1 MIQNLTYTE
10 INSLPPKL
18 RELYDEA
25 KEITSNFKPMFLANK
40 DIAESLE
47 VIYEKIT
54 AYLDKNKPSEKPKK
68 IEILD
73 EDAVDV
79 LTIPKKKKADYELTI
94 LEYIQNKYPSLGIK
108 TLKDAEKAKSER
120 NDVESAFSVHE
131 ILVKDAYEQD
141 KKSVPKK
148 VLSYYPHIF
157 NPKKTKKVVSTN
169 RFQNISTSDLQ
180 KTIDVMEEAFY
191 ENNVKPTADFHA
203 MVKELESRKTKE
215 PTQKQTR
222 HLPMVVRKP
231 QHAKDKEVKAN
242 DLESQY
248 ALTFVKSF
256 LLMIGK
262 KKLRKNLQSLL
273 NRINKAADKK
283 EIRAKSIHAEAVK
296 YVAESLVAALNTD
309 YATFVFKLDK
319 IGSEVLEPYMNA
331 KEALPNKLLRSF
343 YNSQNKK
350 FTTTHSNLLKR
361 LEKIEN
367 QDNPFGIEISQAIK
381 VLKKAQQ
388 NKTTIQATK
397 PTLRGLEG
405 LCKKKSSLNG
415 FKKVTR
421 KAVIAGATSGAIGGM
436 IGTILQQSLSGVE
449 LLEVDYE
456 TMDLS
461 FDFSKVGLDD
471 MPKNASI
478 LVYGKPKHGKST
490 FALQLANE
498 LSKKGSLLY
507 VANEEMMSD
516 GKPSKS
522 LQDRVKR
529 IGYTNSMRFS
539 KNLNVPLQNFQFIVI
554 DSINALGLDI
564 HAWRDLRNQYP
575 NSFFVLVSQV
585 TKSGVF
591 RGSQEWAHDVDV
603 IVDVK
608 HGKADI
614 MGRFGSG
621 EYEIFDQNII

>member
-1 MIQNLTYTE
+1 MIQHLTTE
-10 INSLPPKL
+10 QINSLPKDIQ
-18 RELYDEA
+18 ELYYEA
-25 KEITSNFKPMFLANK
+25 KENTNNFNERLMSNEIIADAADTVYQKIMQYLNK
-40 DIAESLE
+40 
-47 VIYEKIT
+47 Y
-54 AYLDKNKPSEKPKK
+54 KPSEKPKK

-73 EDAVDV
+73 DDAEDV
-79 LTIPKKKKADYELTI
+79 LSILKKDKETKTVSIKKEPKKQTIRKAVKSWRKNIEDRKGLARKKRTTT
-94 LEYIQNKYPSLGIK
+94 KP
-108 TLKDAEKAKSER
+108 TTKSE
-120 NDVESAFSVHE
+120 
-131 ILVKDAYEQD
+131 
-141 KKSVPKK
+141 
-148 VLSYYPHIF
+148 
-157 NPKKTKKVVSTN
+157 
-169 RFQNISTSDLQ
+169 
-180 KTIDVMEEAFY
+180 
-191 ENNVKPTADFHA
+191 
-203 MVKELESRKTKE
+203 
-215 PTQKQTR
+215 TR
-222 HLPMVVRKP
+222 HLPMVIRTHEHP
-231 QHAKDKEVKAN
+231 KDKEVKAN
-242 DLESQY
+242 ELESQY

-262 KKLRKNLQSLL
+262 KKVRKNLQSLL

-283 EIRAKSIHAEAVK
+283 EIRKKSIHAEAVK

-319 IGSEVLEPYMNA
+319 IGSEILEPYMNV
-331 KEALPNKLLRSF
+331 KEALPNVLLRSF

-350 FTTTHSNLLKR
+350 FTKTHSNLLKR

-367 QDNPFGIEISQAIK
+367 QDNPFSIEISEAIK
-381 VLKKAQQ
+381 VLKQAQKS
-388 NKTTIQATK
+388 NSTIKATK
-397 PTLRGLEG
+397 PTLRGLAG

-415 FKKVTR
+415 FENVSR
-421 KAVIAGATSGAIGGM
+421 KAVMAGAASGAIGGM
-436 IGTILQQSLSGVE
+436 IGTVLQQSLSGVE

-461 FDFSKVGLDD
+461 FDFSKIGLDD

-529 IGYTNSMRFS
+529 IGYTHSMRFS

-608 HGKADI
+608 NGKADI

-621 EYEIFDQNII
+621 EYEIFNQNIL

>member
-1 MIQNLTYTE
+1 MIQHLTTE
-10 INSLPPKL
+10 QINSLPKDIQ
-18 RELYDEA
+18 ELYYEA
-25 KEITSNFKPMFLANK
+25 KENTNNFNERLMSNEIIADAADTVYQKIMQYLNK
-40 DIAESLE
+40 
-47 VIYEKIT
+47 Y
-54 AYLDKNKPSEKPKK
+54 KPSEKPKK

-73 EDAVDV
+73 DDAEDV
-79 LTIPKKKKADYELTI
+79 LSILKKDKETKTVSIKKEPKKQTIRKAVKSWRKNIEDRKGLARKKRTTT
-94 LEYIQNKYPSLGIK
+94 KP
-108 TLKDAEKAKSER
+108 TTKSE
-120 NDVESAFSVHE
+120 
-131 ILVKDAYEQD
+131 
-141 KKSVPKK
+141 
-148 VLSYYPHIF
+148 
-157 NPKKTKKVVSTN
+157 
-169 RFQNISTSDLQ
+169 
-180 KTIDVMEEAFY
+180 
-191 ENNVKPTADFHA
+191 
-203 MVKELESRKTKE
+203 
-215 PTQKQTR
+215 TR
-222 HLPMVVRKP
+222 HLPMVIRTHEHP
-231 QHAKDKEVKAN
+231 KDKEVKAN
-242 DLESQY
+242 ELESQY

-262 KKLRKNLQSLL
+262 KKVRKNLQSLL

-283 EIRAKSIHAEAVK
+283 EIRKKSIHAEAVK

-319 IGSEVLEPYMNA
+319 IGSEILEPYMNT
-331 KEALPNKLLRSF
+331 KEALPNVLLRSF

-350 FTTTHSNLLKR
+350 FTKTHSNLLKR

-367 QDNPFGIEISQAIK
+367 QDNPFSIEISEAIK
-381 VLKKAQQ
+381 VLKQAQKS
-388 NKTTIQATK
+388 NSTIKATK
-397 PTLRGLEG
+397 PTLRGLAG

-415 FKKVTR
+415 FENVSR
-421 KAVIAGATSGAIGGM
+421 KAVMAGAASGAIGGM
-436 IGTILQQSLSGVE
+436 IGTVLQQSLSGVE

-461 FDFSKVGLDD
+461 FDFSKIGLDD

-529 IGYTNSMRFS
+529 IGYTHSMRFS

-608 HGKADI
+608 NGKADI

-621 EYEIFDQNII
+621 EYEIFNQNIL

>member
-1 MIQNLTYTE
+1 MIQHLTTE
-10 INSLPPKL
+10 QINSLPKDIQ
-18 RELYDEA
+18 ELYYEA
-25 KEITSNFKPMFLANK
+25 KENTNNFNERLMSNEIIADAADTVYQKIMQYLNK
-40 DIAESLE
+40 
-47 VIYEKIT
+47 Y
-54 AYLDKNKPSEKPKK
+54 KPSEKPKK

-73 EDAVDV
+73 DDAEDV
-79 LTIPKKKKADYELTI
+79 LSILKKDKETKTVSIKKEPKKQTIRKAVKSWRKNIEDRKGLARKKRTTT
-94 LEYIQNKYPSLGIK
+94 KP
-108 TLKDAEKAKSER
+108 TTKSE
-120 NDVESAFSVHE
+120 
-131 ILVKDAYEQD
+131 
-141 KKSVPKK
+141 
-148 VLSYYPHIF
+148 
-157 NPKKTKKVVSTN
+157 
-169 RFQNISTSDLQ
+169 
-180 KTIDVMEEAFY
+180 
-191 ENNVKPTADFHA
+191 
-203 MVKELESRKTKE
+203 
-215 PTQKQTR
+215 TR
-222 HLPMVVRKP
+222 HLPMVIRTHEHP
-231 QHAKDKEVKAN
+231 KDKEVKAN
-242 DLESQY
+242 ELESQY

-262 KKLRKNLQSLL
+262 KKVRKNLQSLL

-283 EIRAKSIHAEAVK
+283 EIRKKSIHAEAVK

-319 IGSEVLEPYMNA
+319 IGSEILEPYMNV
-331 KEALPNKLLRSF
+331 KEALPNVLLRSF

-350 FTTTHSNLLKR
+350 FTKTHSNLLKR

-367 QDNPFGIEISQAIK
+367 QDNPFSIEISEAIK
-381 VLKKAQQ
+381 VLKQAQKS
-388 NKTTIQATK
+388 NATIKATK
-397 PTLRGLEG
+397 PTLRGLAG

-415 FKKVTR
+415 FENVSR
-421 KAVIAGATSGAIGGM
+421 KAVMAGAASGAIGGM
-436 IGTILQQSLSGVE
+436 IGTVLQQSLSGVE

-461 FDFSKVGLDD
+461 FDFSKIGLDD

-529 IGYTNSMRFS
+529 IGYTHSMRFS

-608 HGKADI
+608 NGKADI

-621 EYEIFDQNII
+621 EYEIFNQNIL

>member
-1 MIQNLTYTE
+1 MIQHLTTE
-10 INSLPPKL
+10 QINSLPKDIQ
-18 RELYDEA
+18 ELYYEA
-25 KEITSNFKPMFLANK
+25 KENTNNFNERLMANDIIADAADTVYQKIMQYLNKYKSNEPKTVKLPPSKKTAEKKVTQKKTSN
-40 DIAESLE
+40 
-47 VIYEKIT
+47 
-54 AYLDKNKPSEKPKK
+54 PK
-68 IEILD
+68 
-73 EDAVDV
+73 A
-79 LTIPKKKKADYELTI
+79 
-94 LEYIQNKYPSLGIK
+94 
-108 TLKDAEKAKSER
+108 
-120 NDVESAFSVHE
+120 
-131 ILVKDAYEQD
+131 
-141 KKSVPKK
+141 
-148 VLSYYPHIF
+148 
-157 NPKKTKKVVSTN
+157 KKVVSTN
-169 RFQNISTSDLQ
+169 RFHNVSTSDLQ
-180 KTIDVMEEAFY
+180 KTVDIMEEAY
-191 ENNVKPTADFHA
+191 RENNVKPTADYHA
-203 MVKELESRKTKE
+203 MVKELESRKKRTKT
-215 PTQKQTR
+215 PQNQTR
-222 HLPMVVRKP
+222 HLPMVIRTP
-231 QHAKDKEVKAN
+231 QHPKDKEVKAN
-242 DLESQY
+242 ELESQY

-262 KKLRKNLQSLL
+262 KKVRKNLQSLL

-283 EIRAKSIHAEAVK
+283 EIRKKSIHAEAVK

-319 IGSEVLEPYMNA
+319 IGSEILEPYMNV
-331 KEALPNKLLRSF
+331 KEALPNVLLRSF

-350 FTTTHSNLLKR
+350 FTKTHSNLLKR

-367 QDNPFGIEISQAIK
+367 QDNPFSIEISEAIK
-381 VLKKAQQ
+381 VLKQAQKS
-388 NKTTIQATK
+388 NATIKATK
-397 PTLRGLEG
+397 PTLRGLAG

-415 FKKVTR
+415 FENVSR
-421 KAVIAGATSGAIGGM
+421 KAVMAGAASGAIGGM
-436 IGTILQQSLSGVE
+436 IGTVLQQSLSGVE

-461 FDFSKVGLDD
+461 FDFSKIGLDD

-529 IGYTNSMRFS
+529 IGYTHSMRFS

-608 HGKADI
+608 NGKADI

-621 EYEIFDQNII
+621 EYEIFNQNIL

>member
-1 MIQNLTYTE
+1 MIQNLTTAQ
-10 INSLPPKL
+10 INSLPKQIQ
-18 RELYDEA
+18 ELYYEA
-25 KEITSNFKPMFLANK
+25 KENTNNFNERLMSNDIIADAADTVYQKIMEYLNK
-40 DIAESLE
+40 YKSNEPKTVKLPKRVKLPRRPKAEH
-47 VIYEKIT
+47 
-54 AYLDKNKPSEKPKK
+54 
-68 IEILD
+68 
-73 EDAVDV
+73 
-79 LTIPKKKKADYELTI
+79 ELTI
-94 LEYIQNKYPSLGIK
+94 LEYIQSKFSNQGIE
-108 TLKDAEKAKSER
+108 TLKDAERARDESGSVR
-120 NDVESAFSVHE
+120 SAFSVHE
-131 ILVKDAYEQD
+131 ILVKDAYDND
-141 KKSVPKK
+141 KNSVSKR
-148 VLSYYPHIF
+148 VLAYYPDIV
-157 NPKKTKKVVSTN
+157 NSKKQTPKAKT
-169 RFQNISTSDLQ
+169 
-180 KTIDVMEEAFY
+180 
-191 ENNVKPTADFHA
+191 VKPNRRLAKDQ
-203 MVKELESRKTKE
+203 VRN
-215 PTQKQTR
+215 
-222 HLPMVVRKP
+222 LPMVIRTHEHP
-231 QHAKDKEVKAN
+231 KDKEVKAN
-242 DLESQY
+242 ELESQY

-262 KKLRKNLQSLL
+262 KKVRKNLQSLL

-283 EIRAKSIHAEAVK
+283 EIRAKSIHAEAVN

-319 IGSEVLEPYMNA
+319 IGSEVLEPYMNT
-331 KEALPNKLLRSF
+331 KEALPNVLLRSF

-350 FTTTHSNLLKR
+350 FTKTHSNLLKR
-361 LEKIEN
+361 LEKVEDKN
-367 QDNPFGIEISQAIK
+367 NPFSIEIGEAIK
-381 VLKKAQQ
+381 TLKTAER
-388 NKTTIQATK
+388 NNSTIKATK
-397 PTLRGLEG
+397 PTLRGLDG
-405 LCKKKSSLNG
+405 ICKGHKNDPIKDRRCRAIMASIRRGVPSKKKASLNG
-415 FKKVTR
+415 FENVRR
-421 KAVIAGATSGAIGGM
+421 KAVMAGAASGAIGGM
-436 IGTILQQSLSGVE
+436 IGTVLQQSLSGVE

-461 FDFSKVGLDD
+461 FDFSKIGLDD

-529 IGYTNSMRFS
+529 IGYTHSMRFS

-608 HGKADI
+608 NGKADI

-621 EYEIFDQNII
+621 EYEIFNQNIL